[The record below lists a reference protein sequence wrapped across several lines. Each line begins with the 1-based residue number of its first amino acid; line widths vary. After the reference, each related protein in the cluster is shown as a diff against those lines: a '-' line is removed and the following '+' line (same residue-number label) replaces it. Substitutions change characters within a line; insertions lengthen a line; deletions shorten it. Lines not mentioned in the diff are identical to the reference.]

1 MALQRIGPSGS
12 LFSTPQVAAAFADEF
27 LSTYANPAFGA
38 HSKTEIDLLVFDLMI
53 KAGIVD
59 PKAQAFEISKLLTVP
74 PSKVKSLVQAWYL
87 RNQPTDAELV
97 DEIVSILISAKF
109 LSDGKDGRTIKLTIS
124 NRFVREYFSSRLQ
137 KIHHTVDGSF
147 NSEIVCLSPDA
158 LAEFMATEAKD
169 SAETVAARLVEF
181 GIIADKSATGVMTE
195 IVMKLAGKIG
205 DKAVSELAGGIVGSF
220 SSFVKGLFKGNTDTA
235 TDAAK
240 VILT

>member
-1 MALQRIGPSGS
+1 
-12 LFSTPQVAAAFADEF
+12 
-27 LSTYANPAFGA
+27 
-38 HSKTEIDLLVFDLMI
+38 
-53 KAGIVD
+53 
-59 PKAQAFEISKLLTVP
+59 
-74 PSKVKSLVQAWYL
+74 
-87 RNQPTDAELV
+87 
-97 DEIVSILISAKF
+97 
-109 LSDGKDGRTIKLTIS
+109 
-124 NRFVREYFSSRLQ
+124 
-137 KIHHTVDGSF
+137 
-147 NSEIVCLSPDA
+147 
-158 LAEFMATEAKD
+158 MATEAKD